1 LYAITNILLLFF
13 FNSGNKNIGL
23 EAFQFKV
30 FMLDPWGR
38 GITAKKTWV
47 QIPRLQTKWDESK
60 DLTVHW
66 KKKRNTSNQKIG
78 RILNFFLQ

>member
-1 LYAITNILLLFF
+1 
-13 FNSGNKNIGL
+13 
-23 EAFQFKV
+23 
-30 FMLDPWGR
+30 MLDPWGR

-78 RILNFFLQ
+78 KILNFFLQ

>member
-1 LYAITNILLLFF
+1 M
-13 FNSGNKNIGL
+13 FNKPIGL

-30 FMLDPWGR
+30 FRLDPWGR

-47 QIPRLQTKWDESK
+47 QIPRLETEWDESK

-78 RILNFFLQ
+78 KNTDFFSSVIFLSNDPCK